1 MESINQNNEKLE
13 IDLYIDSLKGY
24 KKLSL
29 EDKIEI
35 INKSKDTANE
45 VYLHFKKRNKLN
57 LNDLFTDYGVKIFF
71 NDSEDY
77 GILSYYD
84 KANNELRIY
93 KKTIETYIEVLEANS
108 EYSFSY
114 EKFLDILL
122 AHEFF
127 HVYEMNEEKVYTFTD
142 MYKRKV
148 LFFEIG
154 EKILEASEI
163 GANEFS
169 RLYNNM
175 DVSLEILNNIVS
187 LNN

>member
-1 MESINQNNEKLE
+1 MESINQNDDKLE
-13 IDLYIDSLKGY
+13 IELYLDSLKAY

-35 INKSKDTANE
+35 INKSKETASE
-45 VYLHFKKRNKLN
+45 VYLHLQKTNRLN
-57 LNDLFTDYGVKIFF
+57 LNDLFNDYGVKIIF

-77 GILSYYD
+77 AILSYYD

-108 EYSFSY
+108 EYSFTY

-127 HVYEMNEEKVYTFTD
+127 HVFEMNEENVYTFTD
-142 MYKRKV
+142 IYKRKV
-148 LFFEIG
+148 LFFEIR

-175 DVSLEILNNIVS
+175 DVSLEILNKIVS